1 MVGCYLA
8 IRRALLGCIGVDLD
22 IEEQFEFSQHDVAAM
37 ATNGRLQAYVEELGL
52 KYFSYVTLRPPKH
65 SSLTPEESLVTTY
78 PDEWRD
84 RYINKSYKH
93 YDPVLHVASRSRL
106 PFGWGRGQ
114 FLRRFNKSQRRVF
127 HEARE
132 YRIVE
137 GYSVPVF
144 GPDGDIG
151 VFSVVGARR
160 QDLCDAV
167 GTQAGRIQ
175 MLATHF
181 HAAAMERER
190 TRRPLNEV
198 ELTPRERECISWTAE
213 GKTTEDVAE
222 IIGLTP
228 PAVNYHL
235 GKTVRKLQAC
245 NKLHAAVLAIRS
257 GLI

>member
-1 MVGCYLA
+1 VN
-8 IRRALLGCIGVDLD
+8 LD
-22 IEEQFEFSQHDVAAM
+22 FDEQFEFSQHDVAAP
-37 ATNGRLQAYVEELGL
+37 AVGDRVQGYVEGLGL

-65 SSLTPEESLVTTY
+65 SSLTPEESLITTY
-78 PDEWRD
+78 PEEWRD
-84 RYINKSYKH
+84 RYIDKSYKH

-106 PFGWGRGQ
+106 PFGWGRGR
-114 FLRRFNKSQRRVF
+114 FLRSFNKSQRRVF

-132 YRIVE
+132 FRIVE

-167 GTQAGRIQ
+167 GAQAGRIQ

-190 TRRPLNEV
+190 DRRPLKEI
-198 ELTPRERECISWTAE
+198 ELTSRERECLSWTAE

-228 PAVNYHL
+228 SAVNYHL
-235 GKTVRKLQAC
+235 VKVVRKLQAC